1 MPEFVIFRLS
11 ARNSKRRPNKPALE
25 LFQNT
30 LNSFFALLI
39 AKRQRQ
45 ILESEKETLGSFH
58 VGHLRRV
65 RWSLSWEYLINKCA
79 RKLVK
84 FVSKGM
90 GKKNRNAFEDVT

>member
-1 MPEFVIFRLS
+1 MTVFCHIFVTDRFLTDIRHISDRFMNMVGPTLTLS
-11 ARNSKRRPNKPALE
+11 
-25 LFQNT
+25 T

-65 RWSLSWEYLINKCA
+65 RWSFSWEYLIIKCA
-79 RKLVK
+79 RKLGQVG
-84 FVSKGM
+84 VQ
-90 GKKNRNAFEDVT
+90 NLNV